1 MATQNLIF
9 TKPNILLVCQ
19 AGAGIGLGHLM
30 RSLVSARA
38 LRDILGSNVILIV
51 QGAEIESSLCAEFE
65 HTILSSTKNL
75 LDAISVKIKD
85 NGIDVLILDLFPQQ
99 VPADLCGALEL
110 WRTAGCKLVAVDG
123 LITLRDRLD
132 LIFLPSFCCPSID
145 IRLPSARIV
154 YGWDCLILNVD
165 DVAPAGPKGDQ
176 VLVLTGG
183 SDTTKLGKLWPNLL
197 DNRLPSRSE
206 VHWVTGPFAGRP
218 VLPVNPRLKWYEH
231 IAPQNLKNLMSQ
243 TNFALTVYGVSFF
256 ELLHYGVASVVF
268 SPYGLKD
275 KAELS
280 AIASSG
286 LALVAED
293 ERDAIERM
301 LDLINNKELAIK
313 LSAQARDKLRVPGTK
328 RLCFEVYELVNC

>member
-1 MATQNLIF
+1 MIF
-9 TKPNILLVCQ
+9 AKPNILLVCQ
-19 AGAGIGLGHLM
+19 TGADIGLGHLM

-38 LRDILGSNVILIV
+38 LRDILGSNIILIV
-51 QGAEIESSLCAEFE
+51 QGTEIESGLCAEFD
-65 HTILSSTKNL
+65 HTILSSTSHL
-75 LDAISVKIKD
+75 LDAISVKIKE
-85 NGIDVLILDLFPQQ
+85 NRIDVLILDLFPRQ
-99 VPADLCGALEL
+99 VPADLSGALDL
-110 WRTAGCKLVAVDG
+110 WRTGGCKLVAVDG
-123 LITLRDRLD
+123 LISLRDRLD

-165 DVAPAGPKGDQ
+165 HVATESPKGDK

-183 SDTTKLGKLWPNLL
+183 SDTTKLGKLWPSLL

-218 VLPVNPRLKWYEH
+218 DIPFNPRLKWYEH
-231 IAPQNLKNLMSQ
+231 IAPQNLKYLMSQ
-243 TNFALTVYGVSFF
+243 TNFAVTVYGVSFF
-256 ELLHYGVASVVF
+256 ELLHYGVATVVF

-280 AIASSG
+280 YIASSG

-293 ERDAIERM
+293 ERDAIERLM
-301 LDLINNKELAIK
+301 DLINNEDLAIK
-313 LSAQARDKLRVPGTK
+313 LSAQARAKLRVPGTK
-328 RLCFEVYELVNC
+328 RFCFEVNALVNC